1 MWWLHVILEM
11 HILCEDEEE
20 ALNCDSFTSTWARG
34 IWNPDVIDIVT
45 SIRLAGLGKDAIL
58 PC

>member
-1 MWWLHVILEM
+1 MWWLHVSLEM

-20 ALNCDSFTSTWARG
+20 ALNCNSFTSTWARG

-45 SIRLAGLGKDAIL
+45 SIRLAG
-58 PC
+58 